1 MNKMMR
7 RRNPFPL
14 LIVSTPIAATRL
26 AWETLRRGENGMPFS
41 DDLRV
46 AALSN
51 MPGDPF
57 LLSVSVARVLP
68 FEFLE
73 RKPAAGRNAGTLRR

>member
-1 MNKMMR
+1 
-7 RRNPFPL
+7 
-14 LIVSTPIAATRL
+14 
-26 AWETLRRGENGMPFS
+26 MPFS

-57 LLSVSVARVLP
+57 LLSISVARVLP